1 MRKRGT
7 IISGD
12 AVMILKDGTEM
23 PFLTVTDLGLPTRK
37 VIYHV
42 DQETR
47 QRWNDEM
54 MVNVGKIMSDY
65 YNRYG
70 NKADAF
76 EDIEV
81 THYKDV
87 PLYPE
92 RELN

>member
-1 MRKRGT
+1 MQQHIVYQIGVSFMAKVSYAGMFQIVVPGRENATQEEIKDLIMRN
-7 IISGD
+7 
-12 AVMILKDGTEM
+12 L
-23 PFLTVTDLGLPTRK
+23 L
-37 VIYHV
+37 
-42 DQETR
+42 
-47 QRWNDEM
+47 
-54 MVNVGKIMSDY
+54 
-65 YNRYG
+65 RYG